1 MVIPA
6 YFEEEVLDST
16 ISTLTQ
22 ILEQLSEEKKIS
34 GGSTLLVV
42 NDGSTDQTWS
52 IIENYHKSNHFVSGI
67 NLSRNYG
74 HQNALWAGMTAA
86 SVDAD
91 LLITIDADLQ
101 DDPKSI
107 IEMVD
112 KYHAGYDVVYGVRN
126 NRESDTFFKRASAN
140 LFYKLMN
147 KLGVNIIP
155 NHADF
160 RLIDRRV
167 LKQLLQFPER
177 NLFLRGMLPL
187 VGFSSTKVFYKR
199 RARQAGKSKYP
210 LHKMLLLAWDGIT
223 SFSEVPIRSIIV
235 FGFLLVFFSAFY
247 VLYGLIRWATGHT
260 ETGWTSLMVSIWLLG
275 GIQLIVIGIVGEY
288 IGKIFKEVK
297 RRPRFIIQDDLYTK
311 PKPPRMK
318 NSDSSSNV

>member
-1 MVIPA
+1 MHKLVIVIPA

-147 KLGVNIIP
+147 KLGVNLIP

-199 RARQAGKSKYP
+199 RARQAGKSAACFRWLAFRVRRSSISVEPARPENRNILCIKCFC
-210 LHKMLLLAWDGIT
+210 LLGMESLLLAKFRFDRLL
-223 SFSEVPIRSIIV
+223 F
-235 FGFLLVFFSAFY
+235 LVFCWSFCRPF
-247 VLYGLIRWATGHT
+247 
-260 ETGWTSLMVSIWLLG
+260 TSCTV
-275 GIQLIVIGIVGEY
+275 
-288 IGKIFKEVK
+288 
-297 RRPRFIIQDDLYTK
+297 
-311 PKPPRMK
+311 
-318 NSDSSSNV
+318 